1 MERNEIKEYRSSE
14 TLASANCIKA
24 TRYGNWHK
32 QGEINLTELYKK
44 LQQQKASVLD
54 IANHYHAINV
64 RVFGSVLRGE
74 EREDSDIDL
83 LVDFLPSSTLLDQV
97 GLIDA
102 LSAKLGR
109 KVDVVSE
116 RALNKY
122 LRQRVLQEA
131 VAV

>member
-1 MERNEIKEYRSSE
+1 MTELFE
-14 TLASANCIKA
+14 TLQQHKACI
-24 TRYGNWHK
+24 
-32 QGEINLTELYKK
+32 
-44 LQQQKASVLD
+44 LD
-54 IANHYHAINV
+54 IAHHYHAANI
-64 RVFGSVLRGE
+64 RVFGSVVRGE

-83 LVDFLPSSTLLDQV
+83 LVDFLPGTTLLDQV

-102 LSAKLGR
+102 LSTALGR

-131 VAV
+131 VPL